1 MRILVTGAAGFIG
14 AHVSEK
20 LSDLGHQLVLVD
32 RFSDYYSPEY
42 KHQRLKAVLKN
53 HQPLILDVDVCS
65 HDLESVMRD
74 LGIEVVLHL
83 AAQPGIRIQYP
94 KTLNYLS
101 DNIEGFS
108 CVLKA
113 SLSVGV
119 KKFVYASS
127 SSVYEASASEVFT
140 ETSVLSPPKNLYA
153 FTKWVNE
160 ATAKMFFEQKVTKIL
175 GLRFFSVYGPWGR
188 PDMAPLRLI
197 TSCLT
202 DYKFQLNG
210 DGLVRRDFTYIDDV
224 VLAVV
229 QLIESDNM
237 PEGVLNIG
245 GGNDRSIRELISI
258 CEDLTRANLDL
269 QRISSNNSELPKTKA
284 NPSKL
289 EDILGVI
296 PETSLEEGIAKTFDW
311 ARQPLILGK
320 LKEWVQSV

>member
-1 MRILVTGAAGFIG
+1 
-14 AHVSEK
+14 
-20 LSDLGHQLVLVD
+20 
-32 RFSDYYSPEY
+32 
-42 KHQRLKAVLKN
+42 
-53 HQPLILDVDVCS
+53 
-65 HDLESVMRD
+65 
-74 LGIEVVLHL
+74 
-83 AAQPGIRIQYP
+83 
-94 KTLNYLS
+94 
-101 DNIEGFS
+101 
-108 CVLKA
+108 VLKA

-210 DGLVRRDFTYIDDV
+210 DGLVRRDFTFIDDV